1 MKVSEE
7 EFIDL
12 WNKYGSAT
20 KIASIL
26 DIGVRSVFNRRKKI
40 EARTGQ
46 VLQATDPRTANFSIT
61 YPGNGVRARA
71 EIENG
76 VIMVASDCHYAL
88 EYIHLIQYLE
98 DQELV

>member
-46 VLQATDPRTANFSIT
+46 VLKSTDPRTANFSIT

-76 VIMVASDCHYAL
+76 VIKNSISMNSNAL
-88 EYIHLIQYLE
+88 VGLI
-98 DQELV
+98 